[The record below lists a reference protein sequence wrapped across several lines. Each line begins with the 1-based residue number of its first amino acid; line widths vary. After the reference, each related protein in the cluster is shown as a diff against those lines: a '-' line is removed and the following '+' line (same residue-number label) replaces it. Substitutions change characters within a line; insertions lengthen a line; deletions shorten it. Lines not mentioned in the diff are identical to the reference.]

1 MTNNPEHDDQQTPDG
16 THAQAPSSE
25 FSLAGA
31 DARAVDRF
39 FGESGGDFADHER
52 DARLASLLALL
63 DPGVSIDAALVDV
76 TMVRVARTSAA
87 EEYELSPID
96 IEAIDALAM
105 AGCEAGRVP
114 HALRD
119 RATRAQALGGL
130 LTSGDAFDPALREER
145 IERLMVR
152 IESAERDAIPIE
164 AYAGRGQG
172 RGSFRLSDLISAAA
186 AVLLLSAIVWPVAS
200 TWRQRA
206 RLSGCE
212 NAMMQTA
219 SAMGVYAGDYRDALP
234 IATAGFGGTW
244 WDVGSSPE
252 RSNSANLFTLARE
265 RYAPMGA
272 LACPGN
278 EMAPTGEAREGQT
291 DWGSID
297 DVSYSYQIMFG
308 PVKPVWKDPSRAVIL
323 ADHSPVV
330 LKAVRG
336 EAIEPLANS
345 PNHGGTG
352 QYVLFADGSSRWQTT
367 PLMEDGDNIWLP
379 RQVERQLDAALAQV
393 GIRIIKGT
401 ETPETADD
409 SFLGP

>member
-1 MTNNPEHDDQQTPDG
+1 MTSNAEHDRSRPPEPSHED
-16 THAQAPSSE
+16 APSLGE
-25 FSLAGA
+25 R
-31 DARAVDRF
+31 DARAVDHF
-39 FGESGGDFADHER
+39 FGESGGDFGYRER
-52 DARLASLLALL
+52 SARVASLLALL
-63 DPGVSIDAALVDV
+63 DPGVSIDPALVDV
-76 TMVRVARTSAA
+76 TMMRIARAGAA

-119 RATRAQALGGL
+119 RAARAQALGGL
-130 LTSGDAFDPALREER
+130 LTVGDAFDPALREER

-152 IESAERDAIPIE
+152 IESAERDTFPIE
-164 AYAGRGQG
+164 SYAGRGLG

-186 AVLLLSAIVWPVAS
+186 AVLLLGAVVWPVVA
-200 TWRQRA
+200 TLRDRA
-206 RLSGCE
+206 RLAGCE
-212 NAMMQTA
+212 SALMQTA
-219 SAMGVYAGDYRDALP
+219 SAMGAYAGDYRDALP

-252 RSNSANLFTLARE
+252 RSNSANLFTLAHE
-265 RYAPMGA
+265 RYAPMVA
-272 LACPGN
+272 MACPGN
-278 EMAPTGEAREGQT
+278 ERAPTGEARPGQR
-291 DWGSID
+291 DWDAIE

-308 PVKPVWKDPSRAVIL
+308 PVKTVWRDPSRAVIL

-345 PNHGGTG
+345 PNHGGVG
-352 QYVLFADGSSRWQTT
+352 QYVLFADGTARWQES

-401 ETPETADD
+401 ETPESADD